1 MVASGEGGESFSE
14 AETQRSMNTKN
25 LAGYGSIATSALTAL
40 SGAPYALGD
49 VATIIPPAW
58 KAKLFVVSAIA
69 TMILRLIRDHQGD
82 SPKR

>member
-1 MVASGEGGESFSE
+1 
-14 AETQRSMNTKN
+14 MNTTN

-49 VATIIPPAW
+49 VATIIPPHW

-69 TMILRLIRDHQGD
+69 TMVLRLIRDHKGD
-82 SPKR
+82 SPTR